1 VVLVLIAIMVAFS
14 AGTAGPEA
22 DAKAAAAKR
31 PSLEV
36 TFIQP
41 VTVVGRG
48 FKAREH
54 IRISADGSR
63 KSVRATAT
71 GGFIARLVAVDP
83 CNAFA
88 ILAVGNRG
96 SRASLA
102 YHPTWRV
109 HCAAP

>member
-1 VVLVLIAIMVAFS
+1 VILVLTAILIAFS
-14 AGTAGPEA
+14 AGAAGPEA

-31 PSLEV
+31 PSLKV
-36 TFIQP
+36 TLVQP
-41 VTVVGRG
+41 FTLVGKG
-48 FKAREH
+48 FKARER
-54 IRISADGSR
+54 IRISADASR

-71 GGFIARLVAVDP
+71 GGFVARLVAVDP